1 MRNLLNR
8 IREPMKSS
16 VWKTA
21 LFCVIFLIIGGISGA
36 VSKLADVYSE
46 ILGNYTSGIC
56 MWILIGTVICVFAKS
71 PFRAAAYV
79 FLLCAG
85 MIAAYYVTAEIGDL
99 YYSTSFVK
107 GWSIFT
113 LFTPIFALIAWYS
126 RGRKWQSWV
135 IRIGIAVVMLGG
147 LLLISGNVF
156 LDALSIVGA
165 IVVTMIKPEPRED

>member
-1 MRNLLNR
+1 MKR
-8 IREPMKSS
+8 IREPIKSPL
-16 VWKTA
+16 WKTA
-21 LFCVIFLIIGGISGA
+21 LFCVIFLIIGGVLGA

-46 ILGNYTSGIC
+46 ILGNFTSGIC
-56 MWILIGTVICVFAKS
+56 VWILIGTVICVFAKS

-85 MIAAYYVTAEIGDL
+85 MIAAYYITAKLADL

-113 LFTPIFALIAWYS
+113 LFTPIFALISWYS
-126 RGRKWQSWV
+126 RGRAWQSWV

-147 LLLISGNVF
+147 LFLISGNVF
-156 LDALSIVGA
+156 LDVLSIAGAVG
-165 IVVTMIKPEPRED
+165 VTLRKERT

>member
-1 MRNLLNR
+1 MSSFLKR
-8 IREPMKSS
+8 IREPIKSPL
-16 VWKTA
+16 WKTA
-21 LFCVIFLIIGGISGA
+21 LFCVLFLIIGAVSGA
-36 VSKLADVYSE
+36 ASKFADVYSE
-46 ILGNYTSGIC
+46 ILGNFTSGIC
-56 MWILIGTVICVFAKS
+56 VWILIGTVICVFAKS

-79 FLLCAG
+79 FLFCAG
-85 MIAAYYVTAEIGDL
+85 MIAAYYVTAELADL

-113 LFTPIFALIAWYS
+113 LFTPIFALISWYS

-147 LLLISGNVF
+147 LFLISGNVF

-165 IVVTMIKPEPRED
+165 VGVTLRKERT